1 MKHLVISFICDD
13 KPGLVDALSRTISE
27 HQGNWQTS
35 SLHHL
40 SGKFA
45 GILEVS
51 VDESQYAPMT
61 TALEQLT
68 DFNLQLVD
76 APNPTEKRGKSISLS
91 LTANDRAGIV
101 QDISSVIHQNHGNLI
116 KLVSQQQS
124 APHSGQLMFT
134 AKVIISVSENDVDS
148 LIEALEA
155 IENDLMVDINESYGI

>member
-13 KPGLVDALSRTISE
+13 KPGLVDSLSSTISQ

-51 VDESQYAPMT
+51 VDETQYDSLQSSLA
-61 TALEQLT
+61 QL
-68 DFNLQLVD
+68 DQFNLQVVD
-76 APNPTEKRGKSISLS
+76 APNPTQDTGKAISLS

-134 AKVIISVSENDVDS
+134 AKVIISVSENDVDA

-155 IENDLMVDINESYGI
+155 IENDLMVDVNEN

>member
-13 KPGLVDALSRTISE
+13 KPGLVDTLSSTISS

-45 GILEVS
+45 GIVEVS
-51 VDESQYAPMT
+51 VDDSYYNELT
-61 TALEQLT
+61 GALNALSH
-68 DFNLQLVD
+68 FNLQLVD
-76 APNPTEKRGKSISLS
+76 APNKASGEGKTLNLS
-91 LTANDRAGIV
+91 LTANDRAGII
-101 QDISSVIHQNHGNLI
+101 QDISSVVHQHHGNLI

-134 AKVIISVSENDVDS
+134 AKVIISVSEQGVEP

-155 IENDLMVDINESYGI
+155 IENDLMVDINEQ

>member
-13 KPGLVDALSRTISE
+13 KPGLVDSLSSTISQ

-51 VDESQYAPMT
+51 VDETHYDSLQSSLA
-61 TALEQLT
+61 QLNQ
-68 DFNLQLVD
+68 FNLQVVD
-76 APNPTEKRGKSISLS
+76 APNPTQDTGKAISLS
-91 LTANDRAGIV
+91 LTANDRSGIV

-134 AKVIISVSENDVDS
+134 AKVIISVSENDVDA

-155 IENDLMVDINESYGI
+155 IENDLMVDVNEN

>member
-13 KPGLVDALSRTISE
+13 KPGLVDSLSSTISN

-45 GILEVS
+45 GIVEVS
-51 VDESQYAPMT
+51 VSEAHVQ
-61 TALEQLT
+61 ALTSDLNALA
-68 DFNLQLVD
+68 DFNMQVVD
-76 APNPTEKRGKSISLS
+76 APVQAPENPKELSLT

-101 QDISSVIHQNHGNLI
+101 QDISSVIHKHHGNLI

-124 APHSGQLMFT
+124 APHSGQLMFSAT
-134 AKVIISVSENDVDS
+134 AIISVSEQDEDG
-148 LIEALEA
+148 LIEALES
-155 IENDLMVDINESYGI
+155 IENDLMVDINEQ

>member
-13 KPGLVDALSRTISE
+13 KPGLVDSLSSTISQ

-51 VDESQYAPMT
+51 VDETQYDSLQSSLA
-61 TALEQLT
+61 QLNQ
-68 DFNLQLVD
+68 FNLQVVD
-76 APNPTEKRGKSISLS
+76 APNPTQDTGKAISLS

-134 AKVIISVSENDVDS
+134 AKVIISVSENDVDA

-155 IENDLMVDINESYGI
+155 IENDLMVDVNEN